1 MRFKQLISFIMLML
15 IISHGVFQLFVFKIF
30 QAKYREEILEII
42 EDGVFENEL
51 ILFTFSKNDFEKG
64 TARVHWIE
72 ADEFRFDEEMYDVV
86 KNETKGDSVYLYCLH
101 DENESKL
108 YIIIDKYFQQM
119 LKDNPDKV
127 NDFNSLN
134 NFLSQFYFKPPEQ
147 EKYKGFCEKRKY
159 FADVDP
165 NLLEG
170 EHFLVIPP
178 PRS

>member
-1 MRFKQLISFIMLML
+1 MRFKKLISLVMLML
-15 IISHGVFQLFVFKIF
+15 IVSHGVFQLFVLKIF
-30 QAKYREEILEII
+30 QAKYREEIFEVI
-42 EDGVFENEL
+42 EDGVPENEL
-51 ILFTFSKNDFEKG
+51 TLFTFSKNDFEKG

-108 YIIIDKYFQQM
+108 YTIIDEYFQQM
-119 LKDNPDKV
+119 LEDDPDKI
-127 NDFNSLN
+127 NELTSLN
-134 NFLSQFYFKPPEQ
+134 SSLSQFYSKPLDQ
-147 EKYKGFCEKRKY
+147 EHNAGLFEKGKY
-159 FADVDP
+159 FADVDS

-170 EHFLVIPP
+170 EHFFVIPP